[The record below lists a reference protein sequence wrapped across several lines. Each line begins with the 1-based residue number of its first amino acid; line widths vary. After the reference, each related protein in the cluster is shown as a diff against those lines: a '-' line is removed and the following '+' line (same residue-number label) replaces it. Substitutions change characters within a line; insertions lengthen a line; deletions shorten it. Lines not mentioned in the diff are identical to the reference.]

1 MRCPANSEFA
11 RMHGSRLERDL
22 DELGAL
28 GVVRELADAHALEE
42 VVQVGL
48 HARHAER
55 DLVGD
60 LLVGGRRG
68 ERAAVAVRTAE
79 GDEHRALRRGE
90 GFRDGDVGGGTRRPR
105 GALAGGAEEQLGRT
119 DAHAVAVVQR
129 LLPMQ
134 ALAVEERA
142 VRRQS
147 VVGQHPVAA
156 HGLELGVQARNLVV
170 VCEREVARRVSP
182 DRQPPGGQRADD
194 LLAAGPAIDEERR
207 AGAFG
212 FELGLQLDRGA
223 AVHQR
228 PRYPGLEPRYR
239 GLAGRAPGRLGRR
252 PARRDSEAMRPILI
266 STAAALAL
274 WTGCGS
280 SQVERPTHKQAPP
293 RYSSSQVS
301 AFFKAVT
308 GDPLSDEPSTYFD
321 SLTADRGDLDR
332 STKMRERYG
341 SFMIFVLR
349 RPGSESIYK
358 SDGGVPIKPDANGIY
373 WHDGGQTAMKPYKN
387 VVLSWNA
394 DDQQQLDER
403 FKRLDNV
410 LSELGEPAAQV

>member
-1 MRCPANSEFA
+1 
-11 RMHGSRLERDL
+11 
-22 DELGAL
+22 
-28 GVVRELADAHALEE
+28 
-42 VVQVGL
+42 
-48 HARHAER
+48 
-55 DLVGD
+55 
-60 LLVGGRRG
+60 
-68 ERAAVAVRTAE
+68 
-79 GDEHRALRRGE
+79 
-90 GFRDGDVGGGTRRPR
+90 
-105 GALAGGAEEQLGRT
+105 
-119 DAHAVAVVQR
+119 
-129 LLPMQ
+129 
-134 ALAVEERA
+134 
-142 VRRQS
+142 
-147 VVGQHPVAA
+147 
-156 HGLELGVQARNLVV
+156 
-170 VCEREVARRVSP
+170 
-182 DRQPPGGQRADD
+182 
-194 LLAAGPAIDEERR
+194 
-207 AGAFG
+207 
-212 FELGLQLDRGA
+212 
-223 AVHQR
+223 
-228 PRYPGLEPRYR
+228 
-239 GLAGRAPGRLGRR
+239 
-252 PARRDSEAMRPILI
+252 MRPILI

-394 DDQQQLDER
+394 DDAQTLDER
-403 FKRLDNV
+403 FKRLDSV
-410 LSELGEPAAQV
+410 LSQLGKPAAQVRAALPAEDQPCGEQPTGTCRDASGTTVTVVDRGQRLTLPNMEVKVTKVETGRLVIPPRYYGTVRRAKGRFVLAALRIKNTGDESLRDLYDVKLKIGAKTYDQDDEATWTVTPTDAFPVQPGDSVTAAVVFDLPVSAARDALATGMLAFPAGDDLATVDDASELGEIRLAKRAAAGAGTNS